1 MASPAKAAANC
12 DPRPHEQLDHEA
24 PAHICAYAVCTCTC
38 AVMVVPIRD
47 HHLVILRLHRE
58 SKEEA

>member
-24 PAHICAYAVCTCTC
+24 PAHIIMRICCVYVYVC
-38 AVMVVPIRD
+38 RD
-47 HHLVILRLHRE
+47 G
-58 SKEEA
+58 SSD